1 MSFAAHISRL
11 TLTASL
17 AAAITVSVAGTAS
30 PQPAFAAEAAPAQ
43 ADTQTSQQTDSQS
56 QQISQRARIVNIA
69 ESHVGSAQYRF
80 GAEGTEYMDCS
91 GLVWSVYKQ
100 AGLEAKIG
108 GARMGA
114 KSYYYWFKRRGL
126 ASRTNPKPG
135 DLVIWH
141 RGAHI
146 GIYVGN
152 GYAVSALN
160 EKYDVR
166 KHKVNWLSGFT
177 AYLHVQLDGAVSDSN
192 DGTATTSDVLFKVT
206 SDVDGLIVRDGP
218 GTGHDR
224 IGMVNKGT
232 VIRVID
238 KAYDGQGRK
247 WLEGKLPSGKVGWV
261 LAEYV
266 TKV

>member
-1 MSFAAHISRL
+1 MSFASRVIRL
-11 TLTASL
+11 TVAASL
-17 AAAITVSVAGTAS
+17 AAAITVSIGGLTS
-30 PQPAFAAEAAPAQ
+30 PQPVFAAEPTPAE
-43 ADTQTSQQTDSQS
+43 QTDAQS
-56 QQISQRARIVNIA
+56 RQVSQRQRILNIA
-69 ESHVGSAQYRF
+69 EGYVGAAQYRF

-91 GLVWSVYKQ
+91 GLVWRVYKQ

-141 RGAHI
+141 KGAHI

-152 GYAVSALN
+152 GYAISALN

-177 AYLHVQLDGAVSDSN
+177 AYLHVPLDGAVPDSN
-192 DGTATTSDVLFKVT
+192 DGTDTTSDVLFKVT
-206 SDVDGLIVRDGP
+206 SDINALPVRDGA
-218 GTGHDR
+218 GVSHDQ
-224 IGMVNKGT
+224 IAMVDRAA
-232 VIRVID
+232 VIRVTG
-238 KAYDGQGRK
+238 KAYDAKGRK
-247 WLEGKLPSGKVGWV
+247 WFEGKLPSGKVGWV
-261 LAEYV
+261 PSWYV
-266 TKV
+266 TRI

>member
-1 MSFAAHISRL
+1 MSFVSRVTRL
-11 TLTASL
+11 VVAASL
-17 AAAITVSVAGTAS
+17 AAAITVAVGGLTS
-30 PQPAFAAEAAPAQ
+30 PQPVSAATTAQ
-43 ADTQTSQQTDSQS
+43 TQTTN
-56 QQISQRARIVNIA
+56 QRARIVRIA
-69 ESHVGSAQYRF
+69 ESYLGAQYRF
-80 GAEGTEYMDCS
+80 GAEGAQYVDCS
-91 GLVWSVYKQ
+91 GLVWRVYKQ

-126 ASRTNPKPG
+126 ASRTDPKPG

-141 RGAHI
+141 KGGHI

-160 EKYDVR
+160 ERLDVR

-177 AYLHVQLDGAVSDSN
+177 AYLHVQLTGGTTDSN
-192 DGTATTSDVLFKVT
+192 DGADATSGFLFKVT
-206 SDVDGLIVRDGP
+206 SDVNGLNVRSGP
-218 GTGHDR
+218 GEKYER
-224 IGMVNKGT
+224 IGTVDRGA
-232 VIRVID
+232 VIRVSD

-247 WLEGKLPSGKVGWV
+247 WFRGELPNGKVGWV

-266 TKV
+266 TKI